1 MQVGLL
7 TAPFRRESLE
17 HVVNWASEVGFD
29 TLELA
34 SGPGSLHCDPG
45 KLTDNNIAGIQAMLK
60 DKGLVIS
67 SLASYRN
74 MTETD
79 LDKRAKTLADLKKL
93 VDVAQKM
100 GIEIVCTTAGHPVEG
115 KEKMQTIEEDC
126 PAVFSDLCKYAAERG
141 IKIAL
146 ENWFATNIQNLEM
159 FEHLFELVPDENFGL
174 NFDPSHLLWQGIDY
188 RLAVETFAD
197 RIFHT
202 HAKDTEVL
210 EHKLAW
216 LGNQVR
222 GWWRYVIPG
231 YGKIDWGEYIACLR
245 LNGFNGVL
253 SIEHEDKALG
263 REEGFIKGLQHL
275 RQFA

>member
-7 TAPFRRESLE
+7 TAPFRKESLE
-17 HVVNWASEVGFD
+17 HVVNWAGEVGFD
-29 TLELA
+29 CLELT
-34 SGPGSLHCDPG
+34 SGPGRSHCDPD
-45 KLTDNNIAGIQAMLK
+45 KLSDDDLANIQAMVK

-67 SLASYRN
+67 SLANYCN
-74 MTETD
+74 MTD
-79 LDKRAKTLADLKKL
+79 ADQDKRAENLADMKKL
-93 VDVAQKM
+93 VDVARKI
-100 GIEIVCTTAGHPVEG
+100 GIEVVCTTAGHPIDG
-115 KEKMQTIEEDC
+115 NRMRTINREC
-126 PAVFSDLCKYAAERG
+126 PGVFSDLCAYARERG

-146 ENWFATNIQNLEM
+146 ENWWATNIMNLAM
-159 FEHLFELVPDENFGL
+159 FQRIFEVVPDENFGL

-216 LGNQVR
+216 LGNQER

-245 LNGFNGVL
+245 LNGYNGVL

-263 REEGFIKGLQHL
+263 REEGFIRGMEHL